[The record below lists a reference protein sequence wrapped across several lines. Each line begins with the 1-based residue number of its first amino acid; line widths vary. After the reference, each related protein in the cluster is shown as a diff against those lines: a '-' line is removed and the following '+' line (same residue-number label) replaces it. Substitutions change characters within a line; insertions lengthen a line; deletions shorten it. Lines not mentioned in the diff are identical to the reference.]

1 MSQKLSEVAELA
13 VKYVNTTQRNIFLT
27 GKAGS
32 GKTTLLRHLVAKTYK
47 AAVVAA
53 PTGIAA
59 INAGGVT
66 LHSLLQLPFGTFVP
80 GEVSM
85 VGLELREKLNTPKS
99 VISQLQMRSTK
110 RKLLRE
116 VELLIIDE
124 VSMLRADLLD
134 CIDVILRHVRRRRDV
149 PFGGVQMLFIGDL
162 NQLPPVVKNS
172 EWPLLSKYYS
182 SAYFFDSQVLK
193 NYPPVY
199 IELDKIY
206 RQSDPEFLDILNRL
220 RDNKLQAD
228 DVKTLNSYYRKD
240 VSDQA
245 EEGYIHITTHNRKA
259 DLINER
265 ELEKLESKAYEYK
278 AKVSGDFPENMYP
291 LSDAIV
297 LKLGAQVMF
306 IKNDPSG
313 EGQYYNGKIGKV
325 VSLGSE
331 SIEVELDGDGVLV
344 EVKTYLWENK
354 RYKLN
359 ADTGQVEESVI
370 GTYEQYPIKLAWAI
384 TVHKSQGL
392 TFEKAILDL
401 SDSFAP
407 GQMYVALSRLTSMK
421 GLVLSAPVPESGID
435 TDSALQSFAGSKR
448 AVNDLQEELKQDR
461 KKFLL
466 GYTQTAFDFTDIL
479 IELNNHLTGFDKDEN
494 KSAKQ
499 KYKDW
504 TNELLNDTK
513 PLQEVAGKFI
523 RQLARIVG
531 EDGNDYLQNI
541 YERVQK
547 ANGYFQPLLQ
557 LLLKKVKE
565 HKKQV
570 SIQKK
575 VKGYSGE
582 LKDIEGLFD
591 RKVQQIQKTEL
602 LISHA
607 LDNKMLTKEDL
618 QSSGIYN
625 RASVKNEK
633 KEKKVPT
640 KEVTYGL
647 YKEGKSVEEIAELR
661 GLTSGTIEG
670 HLCTYVLT
678 GEIKASDLMDG
689 EKMENILTVMR
700 ALGTTS
706 SGEIKSKLGDEY
718 EYGEIRIALA
728 HHQAI
733 EKGVV
738 EQGGSGGK

>member
-1 MSQKLSEVAELA
+1 MSQKLSAVAELA
-13 VKYVNTTQRNIFLT
+13 VKYVNTTQRHIFLT

-32 GKTTLLRHLVAKTYK
+32 GKTTLLRYLVDKTYK
-47 AAVVAA
+47 NAVVAA

-80 GEVSM
+80 EEVSI
-85 VGLELREKLNTPKS
+85 GGRELNEKLNTPRS
-99 VISQLQMRSTK
+99 VIAQLQMRSTK

-116 VELLIIDE
+116 IELLIIDE

-134 CIDVILRHVRRRRDV
+134 CIDLILRHIRRRRDV
-149 PFGGVQMLFIGDL
+149 PFGGVQLLFIGDL

-172 EWPLLSKYYS
+172 EWPLLSKHYR
-182 SAYFFDSQVLK
+182 SAYFFDSCVLK
-193 NYPPVY
+193 QSPPVY

-220 RDNKLQAD
+220 RDNKLLAE
-228 DVKTLNSYYRKD
+228 DVKTLNGYYRKD

-259 DLINER
+259 DLINDR
-265 ELEKLESKAYEYK
+265 ELKKLETKPYEYK
-278 AKVSGDFPENMYP
+278 AKITGDFPENMYP
-291 LSDAIV
+291 LSDAVV
-297 LKLGAQVMF
+297 LKMGAQVMF

-313 EGQYYNGKIGKV
+313 EAQYYNGKIGKI

-331 SIEVELDGDGVLV
+331 SIEVALDGEHEVV

-401 SDSFAP
+401 SESFAP

-435 TDSALQSFAGSKR
+435 TDTALQGFAGSKR
-448 AVNDLQEELKQDR
+448 AVDDLQSELERDR

-466 GYTQTAFDFTDIL
+466 NYTQTAFDFTDIL
-479 IELNNHLTGFDKDEN
+479 TELDNHLKGFDKDEN

-504 TNELLNDTK
+504 TGKIINEAR
-513 PLQEVAGKFI
+513 PLQEVAAKFI
-523 RQLARIVG
+523 RQLAKIAHEG
-531 EDGNDYLQNI
+531 GDDYLKNI

-547 ANGYFQPLLQ
+547 ANDYFQPLLRS
-557 LLLKKVKE
+557 LSTKVKA
-565 HKKQV
+565 HKKQL
-570 SIQKK
+570 SIQKQ
-575 VKGYSGE
+575 VKGYAKE
-582 LKDIEGLFD
+582 LKDIESLFD
-591 RKVQQIQKTEL
+591 RKEVQIQKVAL
-602 LISHA
+602 LIDHA
-607 LDNKMLTKEDL
+607 LDNKILTKEDL
-618 QSSGIYN
+618 KSSGFYK
-625 RASVKNEK
+625 RTQQKKDK
-633 KEKKVPT
+633 KEEKVPT
-640 KEVTYGL
+640 KEITYGL

-661 GLTSGTIEG
+661 GLTPGTIAG
-670 HLCTYVLT
+670 HLCAYVSS
-678 GEIKASDLMDG
+678 GDIKATELMDG
-689 EKMENILTVMR
+689 DKMQNILTVIKT
-700 ALGTTS
+700 LDTTS

-728 HHQAI
+728 HHKSM
-733 EKGVV
+733 EKSTV
-738 EQGGSGGK
+738 EDDKA

>member
-13 VKYVNTTQRNIFLT
+13 VKYVNTTQRHIFLT

-32 GKTTLLRHLVAKTYK
+32 GKTTLLRYLVAKTYK

-85 VGLELREKLNTPKS
+85 GGLELREKLNTPKS

-116 VELLIIDE
+116 IELLIIDE

-172 EWPLLSKYYS
+172 EWPLLSKYYG

-220 RDNKLQAD
+220 RDNKLLAD
-228 DVKTLNSYYRKD
+228 DVKKLNSYYRKD

-331 SIEVELDGDGVLV
+331 SIEVELDGDGALV

-359 ADTGQVEESVI
+359 ADTGQVEETVI

-479 IELNNHLTGFDKDEN
+479 IELNNHLQGFDKDEN

-504 TNELLNDTK
+504 TNELLNETK

-531 EDGNDYLQNI
+531 EDGNDYLLNI

-547 ANGYFQPLLQ
+547 ANGYFQPLLRSLSQ
-557 LLLKKVKE
+557 KVKE

-582 LKDIEGLFD
+582 LKDIESLFD
-591 RKVQQIQKTEL
+591 RKEQQIQKAEL

-607 LDNKMLTKEDL
+607 IDNKMLTKEDL

-625 RASVKNEK
+625 RASGKTEK

-700 ALGTTS
+700 TLGTTS
-706 SGEIKSKLGDEY
+706 SGKIKSKLGDEY

-738 EQGGSGGK
+738 EQGDSRSK